1 MTAVI
6 EVRTYRAKPGARA
19 RLIEL
24 MREKALPLQEKLG
37 MRVLGP
43 FPSLEDDVTFV
54 WLRAFPTIESRDP
67 MKEAFYGGRE
77 WLTELESEA
86 MPLLDDY
93 KATLVNDTEGL
104 WATWPAQSRQ

>member
-6 EVRTYRAKPGARA
+6 EVRTYRAKPGART

-43 FPSLEDDVTFV
+43 FPSLDDDVTFV
-54 WLRAFPTIESRDP
+54 WLRAFPSIDSREP
-67 MKEAFYGGRE
+67 MKEAFYGGSE
-77 WLTELESEA
+77 WLPELEREA
-86 MPLLDDY
+86 VPLIDDY
-93 KATLVNDTEGL
+93 KATLVDDTEGL
-104 WATWPAQSRQ
+104 WDTWPTQLRR